1 MEKTVLAGLTSL
13 LGLTLAMLAPAK
25 AHAVELQIIAGGGIA
40 GPLKLLAPQFER
52 ATGHKLV
59 IRFAATPELI
69 KMATGTPFDMAVVP
83 REVFSDAA
91 AKAMFATGPTVDV
104 ARVGFGVAVRAGAPK
119 PDISTSEALKQ
130 ALLKARSIAM
140 LPSSAAGAQVLKTFD
155 RLGIAE
161 EMKTRM
167 KVQPSPADIPQAVAK
182 GEAELGVFLLNVLA
196 APGVDLVGPFPPE
209 LQQELVFT
217 SAISAKAGDPAVAK
231 AFVDFLRTPAAAAVM
246 KAQGMTP
253 AAP

>member
-1 MEKTVLAGLTSL
+1 MEKTALAGLTSFF
-13 LGLTLAMLAPAK
+13 GLALALLAPVK

-40 GPLKLLAPQFER
+40 GPLKLLAPQFES
-52 ATGHKLV
+52 ATGHRLV
-59 IRFAATPELI
+59 IRFGATPELI
-69 KMATGTPFDMAVVP
+69 KMATGTAFDMAVVP
-83 REVFSDAA
+83 REVFNDAA
-91 AKAMFATGPTVDV
+91 AKAMFATGPTVDI

-119 PDISTSEALKQ
+119 PDIATPEALKQ

-140 LPSSAAGAQVLKTFD
+140 LPASAAGAQVLKTFD
-155 RLGIAE
+155 RLGIGE

-167 KVQPSPADIPQAVAK
+167 KVQPSPADIPRAVAK
-182 GEAELGVFLLNVLA
+182 GDAELGVFLLNVLA

-217 SAISAKAGDPAVAK
+217 SAISARAGDPAVAK
-231 AFVDFLRTPAAAAVM
+231 AFIDFLRTPAAAAVM
-246 KAQGMTP
+246 TAQGMTP